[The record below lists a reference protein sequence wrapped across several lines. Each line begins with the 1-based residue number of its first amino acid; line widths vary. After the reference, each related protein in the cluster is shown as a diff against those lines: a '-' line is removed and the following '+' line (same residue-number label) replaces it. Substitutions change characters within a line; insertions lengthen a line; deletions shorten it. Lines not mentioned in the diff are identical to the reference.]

1 MDPFAVL
8 AIEETADDEAVR
20 AAYVH
25 ALRTSPPDRDPEG
38 FRRIRA
44 AYEALR
50 DTESRLALRLFGP
63 PPWPTLRSFLTPF
76 LRSAAILARAPGS
89 MYYGSSDDERG

>member
-1 MDPFAVL
+1 MDPFAIL
-8 AIEETADDEAVR
+8 GLEETADDEAVR
-20 AAYVH
+20 AAY
-25 ALRTSPPDRDPEG
+25 LRAVRASPPDRDPEG

-63 PPWPTLRSFLTPF
+63 PPLANLDELLDVFPEERRYVGPDPWLKVLREPQ
-76 LRSAAILARAPGS
+76 R
-89 MYYGSSDDERG
+89 

>member
-8 AIEETADDEAVR
+8 GVEETADDETVR
-20 AAYVH
+20 AAYLQ
-25 ALRTSPPDRDPEG
+25 ALRASPPDRDPEG

-50 DTESRLALRLFGP
+50 DAESRLALRLFGP
-63 PPWPTLRSFLTPF
+63 PPLANLDELLEAFPAERRYVGPGPWLNVLREP
-76 LRSAAILARAPGS
+76 RR
-89 MYYGSSDDERG
+89 

>member
-8 AIEETADDEAVR
+8 GIEETADDEAVR
-20 AAYVH
+20 AAYLR
-25 ALRTSPPDRDPEG
+25 ALRASPPDHDPEG

-63 PPWPTLRSFLTPF
+63 SPLANLDELLDAFPEERHYVGPGPWLKVLREP
-76 LRSAAILARAPGS
+76 RR
-89 MYYGSSDDERG
+89 